1 MHEFNYKDETLYCE
15 DVSLT
20 DIVKDYPTP
29 FYLYSHATLMDHF
42 KKIRQAFEKIDPLI
56 CFSMKSNSNLNVCKA
71 LVKEGAGL
79 DIVSG
84 GELFK
89 ALKVGCPAKRIV
101 YASVGKTEEEIEK
114 ALRKGILLFNVESEP
129 ELIMIDTVAK
139 RLRKRARVALRLNP
153 DIRPDTHD
161 YITTGTKEKKF
172 GICFEEAEEIFDNA
186 NKYSNV
192 DLKGIHVHIGSQITD
207 AKPFVSTVNKVLEFI
222 DKSRINIKY
231 LNLGGGFGIIY
242 DKEEAATTAQEFA
255 DAVIPLIKGRPFKFV
270 LEPGRFISGNSGILV
285 CKVLYVKTGATGKK
299 FAIVDAGMND
309 LIRPSLYEAHHEVLP
324 VVRRKSETKKYDV
337 VGPICESGDYLAL
350 DREFQELIPG
360 EYLAVMGAGAYG
372 FTMAS
377 NYNSR
382 PRPAELMVINGE
394 VKLIRTAET
403 YKDLIR
409 GEKIIK
415 ELK

>member
-1 MHEFNYKDETLYCE
+1 MHEFNYKDEILYCE
-15 DVSLT
+15 DIPLT

-29 FYLYSHATLMDHF
+29 FYLYSYATLMDHF
-42 KKIRQAFEKIDPLI
+42 KKIRQAFEKINPLI
-56 CFSMKSNSNLNVCKA
+56 CFSMKSNSNLNVCRA
-71 LVKEGAGL
+71 LIREGAGL

-84 GELFK
+84 GELYK
-89 ALKVGCPAKRIV
+89 ALKVGCPAKKIV
-101 YASVGKTEEEIEK
+101 YASVGKTEEEIER

-172 GICFEEAEEIFDNA
+172 GICFKEAEEIFDNA
-186 NKYSNV
+186 NKYSSV
-192 DLKGIHVHIGSQITD
+192 DLKGVHVHIGSQITD
-207 AKPFVSTVNKVLEFI
+207 TKPFVSTVNKVLEFI

-231 LNLGGGFGIIY
+231 LNLGGGFGIVY
-242 DKEEAATTAQEFA
+242 DKEEATTAQGFA
-255 DAVIPLIKGRPFKFV
+255 DAVIPLVKDRPFKFV
-270 LEPGRFISGNSGILV
+270 LEPGRFIAGNSGILV
-285 CKVLYVKTGATGKK
+285 CKVLYVKTGETGKK

-309 LIRPSLYEAHHEVLP
+309 LIRPSLYEAHHEMLP
-324 VVRRKSETKKYDV
+324 VARRKSETKKYDV

-360 EYLAVMGAGAYG
+360 ECLAVMGAGAYG

-394 VKLIRTAET
+394 VKLARAAET